1 MEEIETNES
10 SVNEYSGWG
19 NCYRHFI
26 QQLFNLKCK
35 KIPLNKG
42 DIYNGLKN
50 VLAIINQ
57 KRLFSGAD
65 SRING
70 INLNKIEPCNIILFT
85 AQNPE
90 LSLQDFEI

>member
-1 MEEIETNES
+1 
-10 SVNEYSGWG
+10 
-19 NCYRHFI
+19 
-26 QQLFNLKCK
+26 LKCK

-85 AQNPE
+85 A
-90 LSLQDFEI
+90 